1 MTLPKTALIKWQTP
15 MVTVLVGLAP
25 LTVASI
31 YLFGWR
37 ALMMVAATNIAG
49 FLTEY
54 AFVRRSGQP
63 VTSAV
68 FVSGTLL
75 AMSVT
80 PALPLWMAVVGIVF
94 GILFGKMVF
103 GGFGRNIYNPAL
115 SGRAFIYV
123 SFGGYMTTRWMD
135 PVLGWPGGFGVW
147 QPDAITHA
155 TPGILMKAGATFPVR
170 DLFLGTTAGT
180 LGGTC
185 AWLVLIGGVYIVWKK
200 AASYRIVISAIVG
213 YLAMQALFWHF
224 GVRHA
229 PDPLRSILAGSA
241 LIGIFFYATDP
252 VSSSQTN
259 LGRWIYGAFI
269 GVMSSVIS
277 LFSAWPAGTMFA
289 ILLANTF
296 APIMDYTI
304 RQLKAKP

>member
-1 MTLPKTALIKWQTP
+1 MTIPKAGIIKWQAP
-15 MVTVLVGLAP
+15 MVTVLTGLAP
-25 LTVASI
+25 LAVSSI
-31 YLFGWR
+31 YFYGWR
-37 ALMMVAATNIAG
+37 ALVMLAVTNAAG

-80 PALPLWMAVVGIVF
+80 PALPLWMAVAGIVF
-94 GILFGKMVF
+94 GIAFGKMVF

-115 SGRAFIYV
+115 SGRAFLYV
-123 SFGGYMTTRWMD
+123 SFGGYMTTRWLH
-135 PVLGWPGGFGVW
+135 PVPGWPGGFGAW
-147 QPDAITHA
+147 QPDAITQA
-155 TPGILMKAGATFPVR
+155 TPGMLMKAGETFPFR
-170 DLFLGTTAGT
+170 DLFLGNTAGT

-185 AWLVLIGGVYIVWKK
+185 ALLVLIGGLYMVWKK
-200 AASYRIVISAIVG
+200 AASYRIVISGIAG
-213 YLAMQALFWHF
+213 YLAMQAIFWHF

-229 PDPLRSILAGSA
+229 PHPFQSLLGGSA

-252 VSSSQTN
+252 VSASQTD
-259 LGRWIYGAFI
+259 LGRWFYGAFI
-269 GVMSSVIS
+269 GIMSSVIS
-277 LFSAWPAGTMFA
+277 TLSAWPAGTMFA

-304 RQLKAKP
+304 RQLKQKQ